1 MSGNLGWEGGK
12 KCFPF
17 EIPMVW
23 GQREEGRIAPEKC
36 LLSSRERPIYHL
48 GWYLTQT
55 RLQIIALPSWLNIN
69 NIMHEHNVCLL
80 LILNLS
86 RLIIVIYTDYLLKAL
101 MLFFLS
107 SRPMFLFALVF
118 FKVINGIK
126 FFFWFNCSKVMGS
139 LKSEIFTWS
148 KTCQPS
154 AFMLLREIVC
164 LFVIWTNVRM
174 LNGCNK
180 FIPFSYPLSNAPY
193 WYSWYWIGTCEPVAS

>member
-1 MSGNLGWEGGK
+1 
-12 KCFPF
+12 
-17 EIPMVW
+17 
-23 GQREEGRIAPEKC
+23 
-36 LLSSRERPIYHL
+36 
-48 GWYLTQT
+48 
-55 RLQIIALPSWLNIN
+55 
-69 NIMHEHNVCLL
+69 MHEHNVCLL

-126 FFFWFNCSKVMGS
+126 FLFWFNCSKVMGS

-164 LFVIWTNVRM
+164 LFVISTNVRM
-174 LNGCNK
+174 LNGCYK
-180 FIPFSYPLSNAPY
+180 FIPFSYPLSNTPY